1 MIATQVSLSRRNGLF
16 LVLALAAVALSG
28 SIAFLLRGGGAPRFV
43 EYRMAEAQ
51 ESPTA
56 IAAGADGAV
65 WFTIDRSDS
74 IGRVLNGAIER
85 VSTSGRNIEPLGLG
99 VAPDG
104 SAFFTDAI
112 GGAIARVSRDGQI
125 SRFKLDTPIV
135 RLGRLAV
142 APDGSAWFAE
152 STEYSITQLKDGSL
166 IRHEVESP
174 RGDPFGVAVAPSGV
188 VWATLQS
195 GDQLL
200 RIGADG
206 HADTFDVPHPG
217 AVPTDIAVGPDGSAW
232 FIEIR
237 GNRIGRLHDGKFA
250 EFEVGVENAGLSGI
264 AVAGDGS
271 VWFGML
277 RKASLGRLRDG
288 KVAIFPLPRK
298 DARPF
303 SVAVD
308 PANNVWYAD
317 ISGYVG
323 MLTARF
329 ARD

>member
-1 MIATQVSLSRRNGLF
+1 MQVPLSRRNGLIVVF
-16 LVLALAAVALSG
+16 ALAALALAGTL
-28 SIAFLLRGGGAPRFV
+28 AFFFRGEKPRFV
-43 EYRMAEAQ
+43 EYRMPDTL

-56 IAAGADGAV
+56 IAAGADGDV
-65 WFTIDRSDS
+65 WFTIDRSDV
-74 IGRVLNGAIER
+74 IGRAHNGAIER
-85 VSTSGRNIEPLGLG
+85 ISTSGRNIEPLGVG

-104 SAFFTDAI
+104 SAWFTDAV
-112 GGAIARVSRDGQI
+112 GGGVARVSPAGGV

-135 RLGRLAV
+135 RLGRLAL

-152 STEYSITQLKDGSL
+152 STSYSVTQLKDGRI

-174 RGDPFGVAVAPSGV
+174 RGGPFGVAVASSGV
-188 VWATLQS
+188 VWATLQG

-200 RIGADG
+200 RINTDG
-206 HADTFDVPHPG
+206 RVETFDVPRRG
-217 AVPTDIAVGPDGSAW
+217 AVPTDIAIGPDSSAW
-232 FIEIR
+232 FIEAR
-237 GNRIGRLHDGKFA
+237 ANRIGALHDGKFA
-250 EFEVGVENAGLSGI
+250 EFEVGVDNAGLSGI
-264 AVAGDGS
+264 AVASDGS

-277 RKASLGRLRDG
+277 REASLGRLRDG
-288 KVAIFPLPRK
+288 KVTIFHLPRK

-303 SVAVD
+303 GVAVD

-323 MLTARF
+323 MLPARF

>member
-1 MIATQVSLSRRNGLF
+1 LIAMQVPLLPRNRLI
-16 LVLALAAVALSG
+16 LVVALAAVALAG
-28 SIAFLLRGGGAPRFV
+28 TVAFFFRDGQPRFI
-43 EYRMAEAQ
+43 EYRMPDTL

-65 WFTIDRSDS
+65 WFTVDRSGV
-74 IGRVLNGAIER
+74 IGRAHNGAIER
-85 VSTSGRNIEPLGLG
+85 ISTSGRNIEPLGVG

-104 SAFFTDAI
+104 SAWFTDAV
-112 GGAIARVSRDGQI
+112 GGGVARVTSTGEV

-142 APDGSAWFAE
+142 GKDGSVWFAE
-152 STEYSITQLKDGSL
+152 STSYSVTQLKDGRI

-174 RGDPFGVAVAPSGV
+174 RGSPFGVAVASSGA
-188 VWATLQS
+188 VWATLQAA
-195 GDQLL
+195 DQLL
-200 RIGADG
+200 RINPDGRADM
-206 HADTFDVPHPG
+206 FDVPHRG
-217 AVPTDIAVGPDGSAW
+217 AVPTDIAIGPDGSAW
-232 FIEIR
+232 FVEVR
-237 GNRIGRLHDGKFA
+237 GNRIGALSEGKFA

-277 RKASLGRLRDG
+277 REASLGRLRNG
-288 KVAIFPLPRK
+288 KVGILHLPRK

-317 ISGYVG
+317 ISGYIG
-323 MLTARF
+323 MLPARF
-329 ARD
+329 ARK

>member
-1 MIATQVSLSRRNGLF
+1 MQVSPSRRNGPIF
-16 LVLALAAVALSG
+16 VLALAAVALAG
-28 SIAFLLRGGGAPRFV
+28 TVAFFFRGGGPQFV
-43 EYRMAEAQ
+43 EYRMPDTL

-65 WFTIDRSDS
+65 WFTIDRSDV
-74 IGRVLNGAIER
+74 IGRAHNGAIER
-85 VSTSGRNIEPLGLG
+85 ISTSGRNIEPLGVG

-104 SAFFTDAI
+104 SAWFTDAV
-112 GGAIARVSRDGQI
+112 GGGVARVTPAGEI
-125 SRFKLDTPIV
+125 SRYKLDTPIV

-152 STEYSITQLKDGSL
+152 STSYSITQLKDGR
-166 IRHEVESP
+166 IVHHEIESP
-174 RGDPFGVAVAPSGV
+174 RGGPFGVAVAPSGV
-188 VWATLQS
+188 VWATLQA

-200 RIGADG
+200 RIETDG
-206 HADTFDVPHPG
+206 RVDTFNLPRRG
-217 AVPTDIAVGPDGSAW
+217 AVPSDVAIGPDGSVW
-232 FIEIR
+232 FIEAR
-237 GNRIGRLHDGKFA
+237 GNRIGVLHDGNFA

-277 RKASLGRLRDG
+277 REAGLGRLRNG
-288 KVAIFPLPRK
+288 KVDVFHLPRK

-303 SVAVD
+303 GVAVD

-323 MLTARF
+323 MLPARF
-329 ARD
+329 ARE

>member
-1 MIATQVSLSRRNGLF
+1 MQLPLPRRNNLIII
-16 LVLALAAVALSG
+16 LALAAVVLAG
-28 SIAFLLRGGGAPRFV
+28 TVAFFFRGEQPQFV
-43 EYRMAEAQ
+43 EYPMPDTL

-65 WFTIDRSDS
+65 WFTIDRSDV
-74 IGRVLNGAIER
+74 IGRVQKGTIQR
-85 VSTSGRNIEPLGLG
+85 ISTSGRNLEPLGVG

-104 SAFFTDAI
+104 AAWFTDAVV
-112 GGAIARVSRDGQI
+112 GAVARVTPTGEVSR
-125 SRFKLDTPIV
+125 LELETPIV

-142 APDGSAWFAE
+142 GSDGSVWFAE
-152 STEYSITQLKDGSL
+152 STSYSITQIKDGHI

-174 RGDPFGVAVAPSGV
+174 RGGPFGVAIASSGV
-188 VWATLQS
+188 VWATLQA

-200 RIGADG
+200 RINTDG
-206 HADTFDVPHPG
+206 RIDTFDVPRRG
-217 AVPTDIAVGPDGSAW
+217 AVPTDIAIGLDASAW
-232 FIEIR
+232 FIEVR
-237 GNRIGRLHDGKFA
+237 GNRIGALRDGKFS
-250 EFEVGVENAGLSGI
+250 EFEVGVANAGLSGI
-264 AVAGDGS
+264 AVASDGS

-277 RKASLGRLRDG
+277 REAALGRLRNG
-288 KVAIFPLPRK
+288 KVAIFHLPRK

-303 SVAVD
+303 SVTVD

-323 MLTARF
+323 MLPARF

>member
-1 MIATQVSLSRRNGLF
+1 MIAVHVPLSRRNGIF
-16 LVLALAAVALSG
+16 LALALAAVALAG
-28 SIAFLLRGGGAPRFV
+28 TVAFLFRGGPRFV
-43 EYRMAEAQ
+43 EYRMLQAQ

-65 WFTIDRSDS
+65 WFTIDRSDA
-74 IGRVLNGAIER
+74 IGRVRNGAIER
-85 VSTSGRNIEPLGLG
+85 ISTSGRNIEPLGLG

-112 GGAIARVSRDGQI
+112 GGAIARVSREGEL

-166 IRHEVESP
+166 VRHEVESP
-174 RGDPFGVAVAPSGV
+174 RGGPFGVAVAPSGV
-188 VWATLQS
+188 VWATLQA

-200 RIGADG
+200 RIDTDG
-206 HADTFDVPHPG
+206 HTDTFDVPHAG
-217 AVPTDIAVGPDGSAW
+217 AVPTDIAVGPDGAAW

-237 GNRIGRLHDGKFA
+237 GNRIGRLHDGKFT
-250 EFEVGVENAGLSGI
+250 EFEIGVQNAGLSGI

-277 RKASLGRLRDG
+277 RKASLGRLRNG

-303 SVAVD
+303 GVAVD